1 MSRTDQPQE
10 LSYNRSMRG
19 KISITLSE
27 QALQALEELSTS
39 GSNRSR
45 VIEEAVMEYVERRRR
60 LERERRDLE
69 ILNRV
74 ADGLNREVE
83 DILAYQAEP

>member
-1 MSRTDQPQE
+1 
-10 LSYNRSMRG
+10 
-19 KISITLSE
+19 
-27 QALQALEELSTS
+27 
-39 GSNRSR
+39 
-45 VIEEAVMEYVERRRR
+45 MEYVERRRR